1 MTLHAKATALALP
14 DVMRVSLHTDVA
26 KLESDLIMEVGSEKK
41 VVYLIDAPT
50 SRPKITCDL
59 IQKAK
64 AIQSAFPKTGV
75 RTDLLSTTRR
85 VCHSHFLRRAA
96 TEHARLGL
104 SA

>member
-1 MTLHAKATALALP
+1 MTLHAKAAALAAGR
-14 DVMRVSLHTDVA
+14 DAGVA
-26 KLESDLIMEVGSEKK
+26 AHRRGQAGVRSDYGGWLREESGVLDRC
-41 VVYLIDAPT
+41 PN
-50 SRPKITCDL
+50 PKITCDL